1 MKIVFRLIRKDTKE
15 ELATYE
21 SPFGAIRTYKE
32 LLMPKFQKKYL
43 KGISVV
49 KEGKTLKSVKFEKT
63 AKIECI
69 VENHLCF
76 ITTEES
82 ESATRSKLTWD
93 QFVMRMGLPD
103 SLLIPVKK

>member
-1 MKIVFRLIRKDTKE
+1 MKIVFRLTKKDTKE
-15 ELATYE
+15 EIATFV

-43 KGISVV
+43 KGISVI
-49 KEGKTLKSVKFEKT
+49 KEGKSIKSVKFEKA

-69 VENHLCF
+69 VENHLCT

-82 ESATRSKLTWD
+82 ELINPSKLTWD
-93 QFVMRMGLPD
+93 QFVMRMGLPE
-103 SLLIPVKK
+103 SFFLPIKK